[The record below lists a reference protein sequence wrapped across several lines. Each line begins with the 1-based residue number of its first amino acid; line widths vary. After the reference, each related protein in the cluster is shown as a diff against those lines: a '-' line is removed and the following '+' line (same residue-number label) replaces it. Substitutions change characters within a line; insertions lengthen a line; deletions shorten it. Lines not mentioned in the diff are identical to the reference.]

1 MTAAGGLI
9 LETNLESYFHERIRD
24 ARQSLACMIADEVEF
39 YSSDEESEDE
49 EDFEN
54 INLDKYVDLD
64 KSFIMECVYNNK
76 FKMWIPEKVV
86 KNKNIID
93 RRQLLKFKKK

>member
-39 YSSDEESEDE
+39 YLYNFSVSFRIQPERLSRW
-49 EDFEN
+49 
-54 INLDKYVDLD
+54 
-64 KSFIMECVYNNK
+64 KS
-76 FKMWIPEKVV
+76 
-86 KNKNIID
+86 
-93 RRQLLKFKKK
+93 RLLCSTIEL